1 MKNCVDLTREENDVL
16 DCPVCA
22 KPVDRE
28 TAPTSVYEG
37 ITYYFRCER
46 CKARFDDDPTR
57 YLRLGADP
65 DHSGCGELSH
75 ERGHLIAMIG
85 PSA

>member
-1 MKNCVDLTREENDVL
+1 MNSGVELTREENEML

-28 TAPTSVYEG
+28 NAPSSVYEG
-37 ITYYFRCER
+37 ISYYFRCER

-65 DHSGCGELSH
+65 DHSGCGERSH
-75 ERGHLIAMIG
+75 ERGHVSLMTG
-85 PSA
+85 STP

>member
-1 MKNCVDLTREENDVL
+1 MNNGVELTREENDVL

-22 KPVDRE
+22 KPVGRE
-28 TAPTSVYEG
+28 TAPTSLYEG

-46 CKARFDDDPTR
+46 CKAGFDGDPTR

-65 DHSGCGELSH
+65 DHSGCGERSH
-75 ERGHLIAMIG
+75 EPGHVPVMTG
-85 PSA
+85 PTA